1 MSLRLSSTGV
11 EREQLERMLRYTPST
26 WLLSLAGGI
35 ICYQQYATPD
45 TQAALLAWQFFHG
58 GVVGVRLMLWLW
70 WTLRPDIRHRWD
82 LWPLPVL
89 GTALLLA
96 AQWGGFA
103 LVIAWTQSERAS
115 AILHMTLVAVTMGG
129 TARMAGFNRSMAT
142 YVALV
147 MGPMVLYYLWLGSG
161 YHLSLALLMGLS
173 SAFAL
178 FIGRTWSK
186 ALYEIQR
193 QRQRNDEL
201 VLELREEAGRS
212 EAARQKALSANLARS
227 RLFAAANHDMR
238 QPLYAMN
245 LLVQTLKLPQPAD
258 LRAATVDNLADCVNN
273 MSGVIDDLLDFSRLD
288 GDQIK
293 PHWSTFDLAELV
305 RECCQPFEV
314 IASVRGLE
322 LNTSV
327 PPVQVHSDRN
337 LLSRVLSNLVSNAV
351 RYTPHGQVHVRV
363 EQQAKWLRL
372 DVQDTGIGIE
382 PQDLGHIFE
391 EFFQVHNAGRS
402 RRQGMGLGLFTAKRL
417 SDLLSLNIR
426 VRSAP
431 GLGSTFSLDLS
442 LAGTHAGQ
450 QKAVAPPLEPPL
462 AEMPSSWA
470 GRRVLVVEDDAD
482 SRHALLSLLRAWQ
495 LDGRAVTTPADAGQ
509 LVSAGFSP
517 AALVTDLRLADGESG
532 MDAVHRVRAA
542 AQDASLP
549 VLIVTG
555 DLGSPAMQ
563 NALAAGF
570 DVAPKPVPVAR
581 LQGFLAQAFQDLR

>member
-1 MSLRLSSTGV
+1 
-11 EREQLERMLRYTPST
+11 MLRYTPST

-70 WTLRPDIRHRWD
+70 WTLHPEVRQRWD
-82 LWPLPVL
+82 LWSLPVL

-245 LLVQTLKLPQPAD
+245 LLVQTLKLPQSAD

-293 PHWSTFDLAELV
+293 PHWSTFDLAGLV

-322 LNTSV
+322 LKASV

-372 DVQDTGIGIE
+372 DVQDTGIGIA
-382 PQDLGHIFE
+382 PQDQGRIFE
-391 EFFQVHNAGRS
+391 EFFQVHNAGRN

-426 VRSAP
+426 VRSTP
-431 GLGSTFSLDLS
+431 GLGSTFSLDLP
-442 LAGTHAGQ
+442 LAGGHADPRP
-450 QKAVAPPLEPPL
+450 VAPPLEPPL
-462 AEMPSSWA
+462 AEVPSSWA

-482 SRHALLSLLRAWQ
+482 SRHALLNLLRAWQ
-495 LDGRAVTTPADAGQ
+495 LDGRAVTNPDAAGQ
-509 LVSAGFSP
+509 LVSAGFLP
-517 AALVTDLRLADGESG
+517 AALVADLRLANGESG

-542 AQDASLP
+542 AQDARLP

-555 DLGSPAMQ
+555 DVGSAAMQ
-563 NALAAGF
+563 NAVAAGF
-570 DVAPKPVPVAR
+570 DVAGKPVPVAR
-581 LQGFLAQAFQDLR
+581 LQGFLAQAFQGLD